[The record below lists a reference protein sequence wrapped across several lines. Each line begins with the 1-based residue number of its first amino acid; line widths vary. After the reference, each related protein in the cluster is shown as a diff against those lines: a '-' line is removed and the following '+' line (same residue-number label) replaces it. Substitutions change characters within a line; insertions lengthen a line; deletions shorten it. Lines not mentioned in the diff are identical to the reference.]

1 MGVGVGSGG
10 GGEEGGGIM
19 FQFPAQFR
27 NASERGDGAQ
37 KTRGNENIS
46 YSRLECANH
55 DIQPLKK
62 IRIRIRIRIR
72 ISLKINNSV
81 GSQKAVF

>member
-62 IRIRIRIRIR
+62 IRIRIRI
-72 ISLKINNSV
+72 SLKINNSV